1 MNSYSLSKIVII
13 ENARFN
19 LGVNVTLQLDFSKK
33 VKGKTKRGRQKD
45 KRTGTDRETYN
56 KYFH

>member
-1 MNSYSLSKIVII
+1 MII

-33 VKGKTKRGRQKD
+33 VKGQTKRGRQKD

-56 KYFH
+56 KYFHWFH